1 MNDVFDRI
9 RSAAARVA
17 ERSRHVRIEE
27 AGLRALCRR
36 LAEEPEPQSAGDPVQ
51 RPFAEPAHTL
61 AFVVTLD
68 AINFGSGWFPHLR
81 KPGGRSGYFTIAS
94 ALRARFEAE
103 GPWSSA
109 ALRELTPE
117 ECARVF
123 GQGAPRSGGEPR
135 PVDELMGL
143 YARALEDLGRY
154 LDTRFDGRF
163 EGLVDAAAGRA
174 SALVLLLA
182 EMPFYRDVSRYAG
195 FDVPLF
201 KRAQITVSDLANAFG
216 GEGPGRFE
224 DRAGLTMFADNLV
237 PHVLRLEGALACR
250 EELVQRIESEQEIPA
265 GSEEEVELRACGLH
279 AVELCVAELR
289 RLGVEASAERLD
301 HRLWFRGQRPEFK
314 ARPRHRTRSVFY

>member
-1 MNDVFDRI
+1 VSDLFDRI

-27 AGLRALCRR
+27 AGLSALCRR
-36 LAEEPEPQSAGDPVQ
+36 LAAEPHPEPASDPVQ
-51 RPFAEPAHTL
+51 RPFADPAHTL

-109 ALRELTPE
+109 ALQALTPE
-117 ECARVF
+117 SCARVF
-123 GQGAPRSGGEPR
+123 GQEPDRGEASR

-143 YARALEDLGRY
+143 YARALQDLGRF
-154 LDTRFDGRF
+154 LDTRFEGRF
-163 EGLVDAAAGRA
+163 ERLVEAARGRA
-174 SALVLLLA
+174 SALVALLA

-195 FDVPLF
+195 FDVPLY

-224 DRAGLTMFADNLV
+224 DRAALTMFPDNLV

-250 EELVQRIESEQEIPA
+250 EDLVRRIEAEQEIPA

-289 RLGVEASAERLD
+289 RLGVEASAESLD

>member
-1 MNDVFDRI
+1 VSDLFDRI

-17 ERSRHVRIEE
+17 ERSRHVRIDE
-27 AGLRALCRR
+27 AGLSALCRR
-36 LAEEPEPQSAGDPVQ
+36 LADEPAPPQASDPVQ
-51 RPFAEPAHTL
+51 RPFADPVHTL

-94 ALRARFEAE
+94 ALRARFEE
-103 GPWSSA
+103 HGPWSSA
-109 ALRELTPE
+109 ALRDLDAE

-123 GQGAPRSGGEPR
+123 GQETRGGDGSR
-135 PVDELMGL
+135 PVDELMAL
-143 YARALEDLGRY
+143 YARALQELGRF
-154 LDTRFDGRF
+154 LDSRFDGRF
-163 EGLVDAAAGRA
+163 EGLVEAAGGRA

-195 FDVPLF
+195 FDVPLY

-250 EELVQRIESEQEIPA
+250 EELVRRIDAEEEIPA

-289 RLGVEASAERLD
+289 RLGLEASAESLD

>member
-1 MNDVFDRI
+1 MSDLFDRI

-27 AGLRALCRR
+27 AGLSALCRR
-36 LAEEPEPQSAGDPVQ
+36 LAAEPDPEPASDPVQ
-51 RPFAEPAHTL
+51 RPFADPAHTL

-109 ALRELTPE
+109 ALQDLTAQD
-117 ECARVF
+117 CARVF
-123 GQGAPRSGGEPR
+123 GQQPCSGDASR
-135 PVDELMGL
+135 PVDELMAL
-143 YARALEDLGRY
+143 YARALQDLGRF
-154 LDTRFDGRF
+154 LDARFGGRF
-163 EGLVDAAAGRA
+163 ERLVEAAGDRA
-174 SALVLLLA
+174 SALVVLLA

-195 FDVPLF
+195 FDVPLY

-224 DRAGLTMFADNLV
+224 DRAALTMFADNLV

-250 EELVQRIESEQEIPA
+250 EELVQRIEAEQEIPS

-289 RLGVEASAERLD
+289 RLGVEASAESLD

>member
-1 MNDVFDRI
+1 VSDFFDGI

-17 ERSRHVRIEE
+17 ERSRHVRIDD
-27 AGLRALCRR
+27 AGLAALCRR
-36 LAEEPEPQSAGDPVQ
+36 LAAEPEPQTASDPVQ
-51 RPFAEPAHTL
+51 RPFADPAHTL

-94 ALRARFEAE
+94 ALRARFEAH
-103 GPWSSA
+103 GPWGSA
-109 ALRELTPE
+109 ELQELTQE

-123 GQGAPRSGGEPR
+123 GQETRRGGESSPAE
-135 PVDELMGL
+135 ELMAL
-143 YARALEDLGRY
+143 YARALRDLGRF
-154 LDTRFDGRF
+154 LDARFGGRF
-163 EGLVDAAAGRA
+163 ERLVEAADSRA

-195 FDVPLF
+195 FDVPF
-201 KRAQITVSDLANAFG
+201 YKRAQITVSDLANAFG

-237 PHVLRLEGALACR
+237 PHVLRLEGALAYR
-250 EELVQRIESEQEIPA
+250 EELVQRIEAEQEIPA
-265 GSEEEVELRACGLH
+265 GSEEEVELRACALH
-279 AVELCVAELR
+279 VVELCVAELR
-289 RLGVEASAERLD
+289 KLGVEASAESLD